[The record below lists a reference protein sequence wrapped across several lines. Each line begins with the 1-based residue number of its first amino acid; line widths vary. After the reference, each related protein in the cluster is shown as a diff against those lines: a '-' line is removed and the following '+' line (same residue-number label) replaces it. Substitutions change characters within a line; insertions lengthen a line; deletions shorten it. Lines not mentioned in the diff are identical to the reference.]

1 MRCSI
6 KPLLQIDHKTNNLL
20 KTVVLKITKA
30 LIRTLQLETPTKHF
44 AKDTQMA
51 NKHMKSCSHLLLEKW
66 KSKLYN
72 VSPHTSQ
79 NGYQQKNL
87 QTINAGEDVEK
98 RSTSCTVGGNVWRF
112 LKRTGINIPYDS
124 AISLLGIYP
133 EKTRTLKDTCTPMF
147 ITAIFTIAMKEAT

>member
-6 KPLLQIDHKTNNLL
+6 IPLLQIDHKTNNLL
-20 KTVVLKITKA
+20 KIVVLKITKA

-51 NKHMKSCSHLLLEKW
+51 NKHMKSCSHLLLEKC

-98 RSTSCTVGGNVWRF
+98 RSTSCPVGGNASWYSHYGKQYGDS
-112 LKRTGINIPYDS
+112 LK
-124 AISLLGIYP
+124 
-133 EKTRTLKDTCTPMF
+133 EQ
-147 ITAIFTIAMKEAT
+147 E